1 MADASRKKRVKGRMR
16 LFFLQ
21 ARKKKK
27 RSIKFGRKKGRKAIK
42 L

>member
-21 ARKKKK
+21 AWKKKK
-27 RSIKFGRKKGRKAIK
+27 KIN
-42 L
+42 